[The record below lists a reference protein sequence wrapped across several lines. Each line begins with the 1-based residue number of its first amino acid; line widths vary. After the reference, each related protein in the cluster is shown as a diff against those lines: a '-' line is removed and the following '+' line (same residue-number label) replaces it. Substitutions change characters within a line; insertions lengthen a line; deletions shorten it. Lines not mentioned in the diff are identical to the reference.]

1 MRFNI
6 GDISMILNNQ
16 LRVIWI
22 NGAFGVGKT
31 TVANLLK
38 VKIINSII
46 FDPEIAGTMLNKI
59 YPEEMKKENFQ
70 DYIEWRNINNEILRK
85 LIEGTDKIIIIPMT
99 ITNLNYYQE
108 IISGLNSKIIRQFLL
123 VADDYILIDRLNSRN
138 ESDRWPYDQI
148 NHCIRSF
155 ESIDFGTRIDTNVMN
170 LDSIVEVIIESIK

>member
-1 MRFNI
+1 MEK
-6 GDISMILNNQ
+6 NQ
-16 LRVIWI
+16 LRIIWI

-31 TVANLLK
+31 TISNLLK
-38 VKIINSII
+38 AKIINSII

-59 YPEEMKKENFQ
+59 YPEEIKKDNFQ

-108 IISGLNSKIIRQFLL
+108 IVSGLDSKIICQFLL
-123 VADDYILIDRLNSRN
+123 VADDNTLIDRLNSRN

-148 NHCIRSF
+148 YHCIGSF
-155 ESIDFGTRIDTNVMN
+155 DSIDFGTRIDTNVMN
-170 LDSIVEVIIESIK
+170 LDAIVEVIIERIK